1 MLSLFGTDQIHG
13 WATRLH
19 RLQQNPLIVFGAAV
33 GAILL
38 ASLIRWALGGLV
50 HDRIPFTT
58 YYPAIVVA
66 TVLGG
71 FWLGLLASM
80 LSAVLAWGLFMH
92 PVFDGAQITS
102 LIAFILVCILLVGA
116 VAALNAAVELLLVEI
131 HTRRKAHIGL
141 AQLASVQ
148 TDPMRNPR
156 FLNGSGR
163 GNASNIMKLCGFART
178 ASSSIFP

>member
-1 MLSLFGTDQIHG
+1 MLSLFGTSRIHC

-19 RLQQNPLIVFGAAV
+19 RLTQNPLIVFVAAV
-33 GAILL
+33 GAILV

-66 TVLGG
+66 TLLGG

-92 PVFDGAQITS
+92 PVLDGAQITS

-116 VAALNAAVELLLVEI
+116 VAALN
-131 HTRRKAHIGL
+131 
-141 AQLASVQ
+141 
-148 TDPMRNPR
+148 
-156 FLNGSGR
+156 
-163 GNASNIMKLCGFART
+163 
-178 ASSSIFP
+178 

>member
-1 MLSLFGTDQIHG
+1 MLSLFGTDPIHG

-38 ASLIRWALGGLV
+38 ATLIRWALGGLV

-66 TVLGG
+66 TLLGS
-71 FWLGLLASM
+71 FWLGMLASM

-92 PVFDGAQITS
+92 PVFEGAQITS
-102 LIAFILVCILLVGA
+102 LIAFILVCTLLVGA
-116 VAALNAAVELLLVEI
+116 VAALNSAVELLLVEI
-131 HTRRKAHIGL
+131 DSRRKAQIGL
-141 AQLASVQ
+141 AQLASVVE
-148 TDPMRNPR
+148 TSEDAILTKD
-156 FLNGSGR
+156 LNGIINR
-163 GNASNIMKLCGFART
+163 QTHKLADTARPT
-178 ASSSIFP
+178 